1 MKKTISLLLCAAMTA
16 GVLSGCRQKDT
27 ASETVRT
34 ENQEQ
39 ENTNGAAGQA
49 PKAEEPADNKDAAVI
64 RCGITVSQNSL
75 PAEALEVFNE
85 SLKKATDGTV
95 RLEVFYDGT
104 MGNERDVIE
113 GVSMGTIEMYAGSTA
128 PLANFV
134 DDFNIWDLPYM
145 VDMNKLE
152 DAYAIMDG
160 AIGQKML
167 DSLSSI
173 GTKGLA
179 ISHQGFRCMLNGK
192 KEVTKPADAKN
203 LVIRTMENDIH
214 LEFYRE
220 IGANP
225 VAMAS
230 TEAFTALAQGTIDGM
245 DNILDAFYTQ
255 GAFESAKY
263 LTMTGH
269 IISGYVFL
277 INEDVFNSLTEQ
289 QQAAVQQAGKD
300 AAVFMRNRAMEKMDE
315 IAEIARDEY
324 GVTVTQVDTQEWKDA
339 SAKVAEKY
347 KGGIDTEYWNAFYE

>member
-1 MKKTISLLLCAAMTA
+1 
-16 GVLSGCRQKDT
+16 
-27 ASETVRT
+27 
-34 ENQEQ
+34 
-39 ENTNGAAGQA
+39 
-49 PKAEEPADNKDAAVI
+49 
-64 RCGITVSQNSL
+64 
-75 PAEALEVFNE
+75 
-85 SLKKATDGTV
+85 
-95 RLEVFYDGT
+95 